1 MGGINVSSEG
11 SSRLN
16 QNSEEEVLKIT
27 EETFFIRTQHRTKLK
42 VVNAEISFYPPQV
55 YKPASQKLSPEITYS
70 RFIRFKSFL
79 L

>member
-1 MGGINVSSEG
+1 MGGVRVSSEG
-11 SSRLN
+11 SNRLN
-16 QNSEEEVLKIT
+16 QNNEEEVLKIT

-42 VVNAEISFYPPQV
+42 AVNTEIPFYTSQV
-55 YKPASQKLSPEITYS
+55 YKPASQKRSPEITYS